1 MTKRKSKVLKVAL
14 DIFNKVQ
21 SQNISTFKLND
32 IEEVV
37 SGQNQ
42 GQDSHIEN
50 VDEVLQKFEIL
61 LENPRSPL
69 ISALQN
75 LATYKGDKGLP
86 GFSKLFSDLDGVMFE
101 DMNYTEVKKEYE
113 HLN

>member
-37 SGQNQ
+37 SG
-42 GQDSHIEN
+42 
-50 VDEVLQKFEIL
+50 
-61 LENPRSPL
+61 
-69 ISALQN
+69 
-75 LATYKGDKGLP
+75 
-86 GFSKLFSDLDGVMFE
+86 
-101 DMNYTEVKKEYE
+101 
-113 HLN
+113 